1 MTALEIM
8 EIINKAHE
16 EDYNA
21 VFGIR
26 TDDASMNIG
35 DACRLSHEWDY
46 ENGWE
51 AEGYMD
57 GTCATGIGYLWFD
70 GEQDDIDEINK
81 ALEIQKDYQGAHQYV
96 VMGSGY
102 EYGNDPAEIV
112 MTDAKVIAVLR

>member
-8 EIINKAHE
+8 EILNKAHE

-46 ENGWE
+46 ENGRE

-96 VMGSGY
+96 SWAATANM
-102 EYGNDPAEIV
+102 A
-112 MTDAKVIAVLR
+112 MTPRRLL